1 MIVPG
6 GVVLAGRTCVNLPRD
21 QCTVSDLEQRLRA
34 AIRAVP
40 DFPKPGILFRDITP
54 VLEDPA
60 LGRAVVSGFLERLE
74 GARID
79 AIAGIESRG
88 FLFGMPLALEL
99 GIPFIT
105 VRKKGKLPWRTV
117 GHKYDLE
124 YGSAEIEMHVD
135 VVKPGMRVLVHDD
148 LLATGGTAA
157 GAAELVKVQGGTVA
171 GFSFLIELS
180 FLNGAGKLRPYDA
193 DIIRLVSY

>member
-1 MIVPG
+1 MTT
-6 GVVLAGRTCVNLPRD
+6 LSTR
-21 QCTVSDLEQRLRA
+21 LEQ

-54 VLEDPA
+54 VLEDPVLCQA
-60 LGRAVVSGFLERLE
+60 ITSGFKDRLKDLS
-74 GARID
+74 ID

-88 FLFGMPLALEL
+88 FLFGVPLALAL
-99 GIPFIT
+99 GVPFIT

-117 GHKYDLE
+117 SYKYDLE
-124 YGSAEIEMHVD
+124 YGSAEVEMHEDSVS
-135 VVKPGMRVLVHDD
+135 PGMRVLVHDD

-157 GAAELVKVQGGTVA
+157 AAAELVRMQGGELA

-180 FLNGAGKLRPYDA
+180 FLNGVERLEQYDSR
-193 DIIRLVSY
+193 IVTLLTY